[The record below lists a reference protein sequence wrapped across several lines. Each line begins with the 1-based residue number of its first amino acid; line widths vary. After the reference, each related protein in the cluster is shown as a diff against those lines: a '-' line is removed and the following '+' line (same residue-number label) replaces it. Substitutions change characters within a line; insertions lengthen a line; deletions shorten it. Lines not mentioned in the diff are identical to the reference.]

1 MKAQIL
7 KIAGVKSEKEFYK
20 KYPSEEAFMKVHGK
34 AFKKAQIGA
43 YIGGDTIANPKMIN
57 FNAMYDEADLAATGM
72 TDAMRKAQAE
82 KAAEAAAKDSEG
94 ESGGGMGGMDMGS
107 IMSMFGGGGE
117 GEDAG
122 VMAEVASM
130 AGGRDG
136 LHIPKAAS
144 GTNMNDWWS
153 GMTTDTTTTVKP
165 AFDINKWGIGPQTM
179 GKLGETPTAGKTASP
194 GNYNSWDIDNNGVP
208 DTIQKS
214 EGNPLHNNALGPIEE
229 EDQGLASKLGGFT
242 KMLGPI
248 GGIIEGI
255 DALKAESKAADKAR
269 QSKEL
274 SSLQLKASTTRPE
287 ERERKYVRPED
298 VRNTGEEFF
307 PIYGVG
313 TNVLAKDGRFIKRA
327 QNGIEN
333 RPGGMMGRESMLP
346 EEVYEVPEVSEV
358 SEIPAI
364 PGATDWYEEGMDK
377 DTYYGFKKQ
386 LDDAGYTPIA
396 RPETVNI
403 KEMQAITEAQ
413 PDPNQMS
420 DEEAAAFMETYNRD
434 QGKSTAGFDSK
445 SARDVWVHK
454 TGLPWSEAKK
464 LGYTAGSAKDNTKL
478 LSELNDPR
486 FKKENLRTAPPKKSS
501 QARTP
506 VQHRETPSGKL
517 TPIKNP
523 MTLEQFYK
531 SKGWDMSKK
540 PKGPMLS
547 QDKRG
552 SYQRELDAKRSQ
564 AEHDDYLLGE
574 LPLYYLANPSKL
586 VGDIKNRLNPSFTK
600 ESETSEPFRKRVMA
614 NRYDPSISAKERS
627 ARHRQMAYGLVP
639 DATLNAAAVLSGTPY
654 TTFEAMPLGIGQGA
668 GARAAGYIGQG
679 AARLN
684 QAAPRML
691 TQPYTPNFV
700 MYQDGGMIGGN
711 PTEIQNTY
719 GDGNSLFDDLG
730 YEPLI
735 NYDQQKDFRQGG
747 YLHKMQG
754 GGTPKETGWQRWQNS
769 MAGKGS
775 GFSGSTAGGV
785 GSMKGGSG
793 GGATPWGAIG
803 STAGGLGQTM
813 MGGQNAGGSI
823 GGTVGGAIGSI
834 FGPAGGAIGNFVGQ
848 IAGNALDPYQRRMK
862 NDMAR
867 TKRNVQNIAMNQ
879 MAPSI
884 QAGYASHMKD
894 GGWVSNDW
902 QPQVIATF
910 GEHKVKDL
918 LRPPHDADM
927 LRAGGHLR
935 EYTPPSAR
943 AMETYE
949 DGGEV
954 TSYGMGGQLKTH
966 WGGEAETMSYNP
978 YLPGSGE
985 TVVFRGQSHTDS
997 DGKGNTGI
1005 GITYGDNPVE
1015 VERGEPMFEMQSGGE
1030 VNPETGEP
1038 ENTGVVFGNMQ
1049 IDKKIAGQIDDPELM
1064 EIANKYHGK
1073 KFKNVGIDLSKQ
1085 EAKQNKIIDKS
1096 TNELDNLEVNTA
1108 FDKLKL
1114 SALRANLEGANLKL
1128 KGIADT
1134 KIALANYQNAINDT
1148 KEEMSDAFGQN
1159 LSAEDLAK
1167 GLIRIDKDP
1176 VTKDAKW
1183 GGNIVK
1189 KAQDGVTAP
1198 KKTIVP
1204 KKTKE
1209 QYEAEGYT
1217 LGADGNY
1224 HLKKKGVAKPAK
1236 ETRIGEAMKE
1246 VPKGQKKKADGTWG
1260 NVTPEQFAKFK
1271 EENKDW
1277 FDFTNFD
1284 PNKKGDVEY
1293 FQRRF
1298 NEESAKTGAPA
1309 RLLIDDALGEQTV
1322 TARIKADK
1330 KLEPAP
1336 DEELVGEVD
1345 VPDEITP
1352 QKSRFPW
1359 EIPANMILDYIRP
1372 TDQSEL
1378 DYNQLLGETYALSTN
1393 QLEPVQAQLYRPEL
1407 GVPYDISYQDILN
1420 ENQADFKSTQRMLGY
1435 NPAAQAAL
1443 DAQKYQANQKVL
1455 GEQFR
1460 ANQAMKAGVYDQNRN
1475 ILNQA
1480 KLTNLDILDKQY
1492 ERQSQAMSNTKA
1504 TTQAALNSISDKYAK
1519 NKLENRKLSIY
1530 ENMYNYRFGNSG
1542 RAKNYNGLQFFD
1554 TDITGAQAR
1563 RDQAIPEGYRVTGYD
1578 AKGNPT
1584 LKRIIEKEDKDVETD
1599 MEELEAVGKTPGIGD
1614 GRKNGGP
1621 VKKNYKNSSVVKAYK
1636 NL

>member
-72 TDAMRKAQAE
+72 TDAMRKARADQE
-82 KAAEAAAKDSEG
+82 AAEAAAKDSEG
-94 ESGGGMGGMDMGS
+94 ESGGGMGGMDIGS
-107 IMSMFGGGGE
+107 IMSMFGGGE
-117 GEDAG
+117 GGDAG
-122 VMAEVASM
+122 GMAEIASM

-153 GMTTDTTTTVKP
+153 GMTTDTTTTLKP
-165 AFDINKWGIGPQTM
+165 AFDINKWGIGAQTM
-179 GKLGETPTAGKTASP
+179 GKLDSQPAPSNKTTGTPVDTSNPNWMNKDTSGAPYADSKINQ
-194 GNYNSWDIDNNGVP
+194 NYQGY
-208 DTIQKS
+208 Q
-214 EGNPLHNNALGPIEE
+214 GPINEK

-242 KMLGPI
+242 QMLGPI

-255 DALKAESKAADKAR
+255 DALRGEREEAKKAEQA
-269 QSKEL
+269 KEL
-274 SSLQLKASTTRPE
+274 SALQLKASTTRPE
-287 ERERKYVRPED
+287 QRERKYVRPED

-327 QNGIEN
+327 QDGTE
-333 RPGGMMGRESMLP
+333 ELP
-346 EEVYEVPEVSEV
+346 EMP
-358 SEIPAI
+358 ITP
-364 PGATDWYEEGMDK
+364 TDWYEEGMDK
-377 DTYYGFKKQ
+377 DTYYGLKKQ
-386 LDDAGYTPIA
+386 LDDAGYKPIA

-420 DEEAAAFMETYNRD
+420 DEQSAAFMETYNRD

-464 LGYTAGSAKDNTKL
+464 LGYTTGSAKDNTKL
-478 LSELNDPR
+478 LNELNDPR

-501 QARTP
+501 QSRTP

-517 TPIKNP
+517 APIKNP

-540 PKGPMLS
+540 KQGPMLS

-552 SYQRELDAKRSQ
+552 SYQRELDAKRDQ
-564 AEHDDYLLGE
+564 AEYDDYLLGE
-574 LPLYYLANPSKL
+574 LPLYYMANPSKAI
-586 VGDIKNRLNPSFTK
+586 GDLRAWFNPNFTP
-600 ESETSEPFRKRVMA
+600 ENETSEPFRKQVMA
-614 NRYDPSISAKERS
+614 NRYNQSISAKERS
-627 ARHRQMAYGLVP
+627 ARHRQMGYKLVP

-668 GARAAGYIGQG
+668 APRAAGYIGQG

-684 QAAPRML
+684 QAGPRML
-691 TQPYTPNFV
+691 G
-700 MYQDGGMIGGN
+700 YQDGGMIGGN

-719 GDGNSLFDDLG
+719 GSGNSLFDDLG

-735 NYDQQKDFRQGG
+735 NYDQQKDYRYGG
-747 YLHKMQG
+747 YLHKMQEG
-754 GGTPKETGWQRWQNS
+754 GIPKETGWQRWKNS

-803 STAGGLGQTM
+803 STAGGLGQTI
-813 MGGQNAGGSI
+813 MGGQNAGGQI
-823 GGTVGGAIGSI
+823 GGTIGGSIGSI

-848 IAGNALDPYQRRMK
+848 IAGNALDPYQRAMK

-1030 VNPETGEP
+1030 INPETGEP

-1189 KAQDGVTAP
+1189 KAQDGVTTP

-1209 QYEAEGYT
+1209 QYEAEGYK
-1217 LGADGNY
+1217 LGADGKY
-1224 HLKKKGVAKPAK
+1224 YLTKKSVAKPAK
-1236 ETRIGEAMKE
+1236 ETRVGEAMKE

-1277 FDFTNFD
+1277 FDFTNFN
-1284 PNKKGDVEY
+1284 PNNKGDVEY

-1298 NEESAKTGAPA
+1298 NEEAAKTGTPT
-1309 RLLIDDALGEQTV
+1309 RITVDDALGEQTV

-1330 KLEPAP
+1330 KLEPA
-1336 DEELVGEVD
+1336 DEEILVGEVD

-1378 DYNQLLGETYALSTN
+1378 DYNQLMGEMYALSTN

-1584 LKRIIEKEDKDVETD
+1584 LKRIIEKEDKDVEAD
-1599 MEELEAVGKTPGIGD
+1599 MEALEAVGKTPGIGD
-1614 GRKNGGP
+1614 DRKNGGP

>member
-72 TDAMRKAQAE
+72 TNAMRKEQAE

-94 ESGGGMGGMDMGS
+94 GAGGGMGGMDLNG
-107 IMSMFGGGGE
+107 IMSMIGGGGE
-117 GEDAG
+117 GGDTG
-122 VMAEVASM
+122 GIAEIASM

-165 AFDINKWGIGPQTM
+165 AFDINKWGIGAQTM
-179 GKLGETPTAGKTASP
+179 GKLGEQPAPSNKAAGDPVDTSKENWMFKNTNTIPQVGAPSTQGVGVVP
-194 GNYNSWDIDNNGVP
+194 NDDEAEDI
-208 DTIQKS
+208 T
-214 EGNPLHNNALGPIEE
+214 
-229 EDQGLASKLGGFT
+229 LGGVT
-242 KMLGPI
+242 KMLGPV
-248 GGIIEGI
+248 GSVIEGI
-255 DALKAESKAADKAR
+255 GALRAERTAAQQAKR
-269 QSKEL
+269 SRML
-274 SSLQLKASTTRPE
+274 SELQLKASTTRPE

-298 VRNTGEEFF
+298 VVNTGEEFF

-333 RPGGMMGRESMLP
+333 RPGGMMGREPMLP
-346 EEVYEVPEVSEV
+346 EAVYEVPEV

-403 KEMQAITEAQ
+403 EEMNAITEAQ

-434 QGKSTAGFDSK
+434 RGVSTGTFDSK

-464 LGYTAGSAKDNTKL
+464 LGYTTGTAKDNIKL

-501 QARTP
+501 QSRTP
-506 VQHRETPSGKL
+506 VQHRDTPTGKL
-517 TPIKNP
+517 APIKKA
-523 MTLEQFYK
+523 MTLQEFYK
-531 SKGWDMSKK
+531 SKGWNTSKK
-540 PKGPMLS
+540 YKGPEIK
-547 QDKRG
+547 QDTRS

-564 AEHDDYLLGE
+564 AEYDDYLLGE
-574 LPLYYLANPSKL
+574 LPLYYLANPSKAI
-586 VGDIKNRLNPSFTK
+586 GDLRALLNPNFTP
-600 ESETSEPFRKRVMA
+600 ENETSEPFRKQVMA
-614 NRYDPSISAKERS
+614 NRYNQSISAKERS
-627 ARHRQMAYGLVP
+627 ARHRQMGYKLVP
-639 DATLNAAAVLSGTPY
+639 DAALNTAAVLSGTPY

-668 GARAAGYIGQG
+668 APRAAGYIGQG

-691 TQPYTPNFV
+691 G
-700 MYQDGGMIGGN
+700 YQDGGMIGGN

-719 GDGNSLFDDLG
+719 GSGNSLFDDLG

-735 NYDQQKDFRQGG
+735 NYDQQKDYRYGG
-747 YLHKMQG
+747 YIQRAQDG
-754 GGTPKETGWQRWQNS
+754 ETGWQRWKNS

-775 GFSGSTAGGV
+775 GFSGSMAPDSKGAAAAAAGG
-785 GSMKGGSG
+785 GG
-793 GGATPWGAIG
+793 TPWGAIG
-803 STAGGLGQTM
+803 STAGGLGQNI
-813 MGGQNAGGSI
+813 MGGQNAGGNI
-823 GGTVGGAIGSI
+823 GGTVGGAVGSI
-834 FGPAGGAIGNFVGQ
+834 FGPAGGAIGSFVGQ

-862 NDMAR
+862 KDNAA
-867 TKRNVQNIAMNQ
+867 TKKNVQNIAMNQ

-918 LRPPHDADM
+918 LRHPHDADM

-1128 KGIADT
+1128 KGIANT

-1189 KAQDGVTAP
+1189 KAQDGVTTP

-1209 QYEAEGYT
+1209 QYEAEGWT
-1217 LGADGNY
+1217 LGADGKY
-1224 HLKKKGVAKPAK
+1224 YLKKKGVAKPAK
-1236 ETRIGEAMKE
+1236 ETRVGEAMKE

-1277 FDFTNFD
+1277 FDFTNFN
-1284 PNKKGDVEY
+1284 PNNKGDVEY
-1293 FQRRF
+1293 FQKRF
-1298 NEESAKTGAPA
+1298 NEEAAKTGTPT
-1309 RLLIDDALGEQTV
+1309 RITVDDALGEQTV

-1378 DYNQLLGETYALSTN
+1378 DYNQLMGEMYALSTN

-1460 ANQAMKAGVYDQNRN
+1460 ANQAMKDQVYTNNRN
-1475 ILNQA
+1475 TLNQA
-1480 KLTNLDILDKQY
+1480 KLANLGILDKQY

-1504 TTQAALNSISDKYAK
+1504 TTQSALNSISDKYAK

-1542 RAKNYNGLQFFD
+1542 RAKNYNGFQFFD
-1554 TDITGAQAR
+1554 TDIYGAKSR
-1563 RDQAIPEGYRVTGYD
+1563 KDQEIPEGYKATSYD
-1578 AKGNPT
+1578 ANGNPVR
-1584 LKRIIEKEDKDVETD
+1584 LQRITEKD
-1599 MEELEAVGKTPGIGD
+1599 MQEEEAALEAVGGIKG
-1614 GRKNGGP
+1614 KNGASA
-1621 VKKNYKNSSVVKAYK
+1621 KKNYKNSSVVKAYK